1 MCRVSLSRD
10 GQVKMLSVLAYFVS
24 KNFVDVLRAYES
36 LPTHIMQLLA
46 SLPPDSLAV
55 RRELIIAARHFLSS
69 DLRAHFLPHIEL
81 LLNESTLLGI
91 PSRTYTRKFSLL
103 MEWKGK
109 LPDLI

>member
-1 MCRVSLSRD
+1 MLCVSLSRD

-91 PSRTYTRKFSLL
+91 PSH
-103 MEWKGK
+103 
-109 LPDLI
+109 IH